1 MQQNG
6 AVATAAGAV
15 FVLLRSH
22 GNKSQHKHQRCQ
34 HTSRM
39 RSNLTVEADWRQ
51 CSNSTPIFIGMH
63 RNTPLSPM
71 KRVPGHTTSHWLR
84 RQAAMRLRSGRAFAL
99 NTAPS
104 LTAAE
109 PSPDTAQRAM
119 RFVVRCVEMC
129 PGGHITQ
136 YHQIPNSNSAQ
147 CTTGLRGSA
156 RTALKSICESSIS
169 STSPI
174 TAL

>member
-1 MQQNG
+1 MRRRRPCAFHAKFVQICP
-6 AVATAAGAV
+6 ACSRTARWP
-15 FVLLRSH
+15 LLLALCLFCCVPMEINR
-22 GNKSQHKHQRCQ
+22 N
-34 HTSRM
+34 TSTSDASTRHECAANSPS
-39 RSNLTVEADWRQ
+39 RPDWRQ

-84 RQAAMRLRSGRAFAL
+84 RQAAMRLCSGRAFAL

-136 YHQIPNSNSAQ
+136 
-147 CTTGLRGSA
+147 
-156 RTALKSICESSIS
+156 
-169 STSPI
+169 
-174 TAL
+174 